1 MYFYLKG
8 TIALHQKDSIVVECN
23 GVGYQVFVSHPEDYE
38 LGTQMIVYTAFYI
51 REEEQFLVGF
61 KTFEEKELF
70 NRLVS
75 VKGVG
80 AKIAIAILGGT
91 TPQAL
96 IEAIDASNVLFLKK
110 LPNVG
115 PKTASQI
122 ILDLRGK
129 LTYSNKSLS
138 GDKNLDEAIDGL
150 KSFGF
155 KSAEIEVAVSK
166 IPERGLSTEE
176 YIRRALPLLR
186 TK

>member
-1 MYFYLKG
+1 MYFYLNG
-8 TIALHQKDSIVVECN
+8 TIALHQKDSIVVDCH
-23 GVGYQVFVSHPEDYE
+23 GVGYQVYVSHPEDYE
-38 LGTQMIVYTAFYI
+38 LGSTTMVYTAFYI

-80 AKIAIAILGGT
+80 AKIAISILGGT
-91 TPQAL
+91 TPTAL
-96 IEAIDASNVLFLKK
+96 VEAIDASNVMFLKK
-110 LPNVG
+110 LPGVG

-129 LTYSNKSLS
+129 LTYSTKSLS
-138 GDKNLDEAIDGL
+138 GDKNLDEAIEGL

-155 KSAEIEVAVSK
+155 KTAEIEVAVSK
-166 IPERGLSTEE
+166 IAERGLTTEE
-176 YIRRALPLLR
+176 YIRQALPLLR
-186 TK
+186 RK